1 MLRTLHRAIR
11 KNERVARIISNVR
24 KIIEENPSILNDEDV
39 KRWLRL
45 VYPLLLEHGSLREKK
60 FFKMIY
66 TELFD

>member
-11 KNERVARIISNVR
+11 KNERVTRIISNVR

-45 VYPLLLEHGSLREKK
+45 VYPLLLEHGSLGEKE